1 MFSRRKK
8 ARLNYQKSCWWSI
21 QAESHRFDHRPQHT
35 VCSSKP
41 FDKTLGQIV
50 YNICKYVLSPSFWLA
65 VVQHNCPMNLQESL
79 LPKVSPRLWCR
90 WYPWPLGAAC
100 TPAPLL
106 WYDTCTGERTGSHC
120 KKTSGFYVPHQMI
133 NPSRP
138 IQCFGLGC
146 LDNKFGLWVRK
157 TVYTSYTPFGH
168 W

>member
-1 MFSRRKK
+1 MLMKYLYKLKATDLIIDHSILYVVPNLLTKLWDKLCTIYVSMSSHLPFGSQLSNIIVRWISRN
-8 ARLNYQKSCWWSI
+8 L
-21 QAESHRFDHRPQHT
+21 
-35 VCSSKP
+35 SS
-41 FDKTLGQIV
+41 
-50 YNICKYVLSPSFWLA
+50 
-65 VVQHNCPMNLQESL
+65 
-79 LPKVSPRLWCR
+79 PKCHPDYRCR

-120 KKTSGFYVPHQMI
+120 KKTSGFYVPHQKI

-138 IQCFGLGC
+138 IQCLGLGC
-146 LDNKFGLWVRK
+146 LDSKFGLWVRK